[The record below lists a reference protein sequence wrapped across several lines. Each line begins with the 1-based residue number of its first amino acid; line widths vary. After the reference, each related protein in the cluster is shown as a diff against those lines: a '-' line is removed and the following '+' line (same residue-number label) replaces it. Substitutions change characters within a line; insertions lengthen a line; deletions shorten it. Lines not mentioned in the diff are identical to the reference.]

1 MITVLGATGN
11 TGRRV
16 ARTLLDAG
24 EQVRAVGRDAA
35 RLRAAVPGAEHVV
48 ADATDAAA
56 LGAALA
62 GADAVYVL
70 SPFDATAP
78 GYLEQQR
85 RLGEAVTAALRAARV
100 PRVVAL
106 SSLGADVEQ
115 DTGFLLSL
123 RAQERRLATLD
134 ADVLLLRPGMFFEA
148 FLPAVPAMREHGVHA
163 DSIDPDVA
171 LPMVATADVADVA
184 AAELLGP
191 ARAGVR
197 EVLGPRD
204 LTVAQAVAALGPALG
219 VPGLRYVRLPEEQ
232 VRAGLAAAGLPADV
246 VDLQLRMHAAFSAGT
261 VRSRAG
267 RSPATSSPTGIEAWA
282 RATSRPAPASATA
295 WGSRPEVS

>member
-24 EQVRAVGRDAA
+24 EAVRAVGRDAA
-35 RLRAAVPGAEHVV
+35 RLRTAVPGAEHVV

-56 LGAALA
+56 LAAAFA
-62 GADAVYVL
+62 GADAAYVL
-70 SPFDATAP
+70 SPFEATAP

-85 RLGEAVTAALRAARV
+85 RLGEAVAAALRAARV

-106 SSLGADVEQ
+106 SSLGVDVEQ

-123 RAQERRLATLD
+123 RAQEQRLAALD

-148 FLPAVPAMREHGVHA
+148 FLPAVPAMRERGVHE

-171 LPMVATADVADVA
+171 LPMVATADVADAA

-219 VPGLRYVRLPEEQ
+219 VPGLRYVRLPQEQ
-232 VRAGLAAAGLPADV
+232 VRAGLTAAGLPADV

-267 RSPATSSPTGIEAWA
+267 RGPATSSPTTIEEWA
-282 RATSRPAPASATA
+282 RATFRPAPASATA
-295 WGSRPEVS
+295 WGSRPQVS